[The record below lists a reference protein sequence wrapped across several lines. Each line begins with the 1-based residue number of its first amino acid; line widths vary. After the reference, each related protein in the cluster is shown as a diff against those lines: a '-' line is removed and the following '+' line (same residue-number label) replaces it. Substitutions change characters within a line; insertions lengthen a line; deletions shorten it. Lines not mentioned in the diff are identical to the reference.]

1 MDIDADGVTVDGPSS
16 PSQAI
21 VTGLAERNGISPLEM
36 QPLYEA
42 VDPEALDTLFQNGRS
57 GRVTFEYAG
66 YEVIVH
72 GNGHIDIHETEHS
85 TGEGELTGTDEG

>member
-1 MDIDADGVTVDGPSS
+1 MDIDSEEVTIDGPSS

-21 VTGLAERNGISPLEM
+21 VMGLAERNDVSPLEM

-42 VDPEALDTLFQNGRS
+42 VNPEALDTLFQNGRS

-66 YEVIVH
+66 YEVAVH

-85 TGEGELTGTDEG
+85 AGEGELAGADEE